1 MAENTNA
8 AAEQTA
14 AATAAPAADAVT
26 ATAARSRIKR
36 GKRQVI
42 EGIAHIH
49 ASFNNTIVTI
59 TDRQGNTLS
68 WATSGGSGFRGSRK
82 STPYAA
88 QVAAER
94 AGEVAKENGVRNL
107 EVLVKGPGP
116 GRESSIRALNGVGFH
131 ITNITDVTPIPHNG
145 CRPPKKR
152 RV

>member
-1 MAENTNA
+1 MAENTN

-14 AATAAPAADAVT
+14 AATAAPAADAAT
-26 ATAARSRIKR
+26 ATAARSRSKR
-36 GKRQVI
+36 GKRQVS
-42 EGIAHIH
+42 EGIAHSH
-49 ASFNNTIVTI
+49 ASFNNAIVTI

-116 GRESSIRALNGVGFH
+116 GRESSIRARNGVGFH
-131 ITNITDVTPIPHNG
+131 STNITDVTPIPHNG